1 MNSAS
6 GVGLIIFKSRTRL
19 TRFLDPHLQW
29 TDKQKANWH
38 RLVKKKKSRN
48 ELIEP
53 LLWLRK
59 SASNLVPLLRG
70 VEKKLTGD
78 KWAPLQQNGK
88 YKIHIVLYN
97 YVTLNAVSCGNG
109 RRVLEKKRVPSQR
122 QCEQKRS
129 LCVSP

>member
-1 MNSAS
+1 MLELVRGGPRMTFQWNGAASSTRQLWMNSAS

-19 TRFLDPHLQW
+19 TRFFLIPIRSELINK
-29 TDKQKANWH
+29 KQIDTGW
-38 RLVKKKKSRN
+38 LKKKSRN

-53 LLWLRK
+53 LLQLRK

-78 KWAPLQQNGK
+78 KWAPLQRNAK

-97 YVTLNAVSCGNG
+97 YVTLNAA
-109 RRVLEKKRVPSQR
+109 
-122 QCEQKRS
+122 S
-129 LCVSP
+129 LW